1 MDTSERLQ
9 VPPPRL
15 RTGAG
20 AWWKGLGRLGCV
32 WPTLGQP
39 EGDPGAQGEGS
50 LLLCAPAEVG
60 AGSVEA
66 AGRPGPWYNL
76 TGVERALG
84 WDLGS
89 EC

>member
-1 MDTSERLQ
+1 M
-9 VPPPRL
+9 

-20 AWWKGLGRLGCV
+20 VWWKGLGSLGCV
-32 WPTLGQP
+32 WPTLGQL

-60 AGSVEA
+60 AGSAEA
-66 AGRPGPWYNL
+66 AGPGPWYNL